1 MKARS
6 LLFDLW
12 GDYIQHVADEVSSST
27 LATLMAPFGVSES
40 ALRQAVSRTIRQGW
54 LQSRRVGGRSHY
66 SLTANGRKRIVVAS
80 RRVYNPEER
89 SWDGLWRVL
98 SYSVPED
105 LRERRDD
112 LRRELV
118 WTGFAPLAPG
128 LWISPNPL
136 EDAALDLIRRYDLA
150 PYVHLFRATHVGE
163 QSEQELV
170 AACWDLNGIAG
181 HYQRF
186 IAEWLPRLQAQA
198 DRVEL
203 DDVGCYVERLSLVHE
218 YRKFLFVDPGLPA
231 DLLPK
236 EWLGDDARRLFQ
248 MYYEVLAPGAQR
260 YLDRVARLNEE
271 KGVELDVQTGRPL
284 SEAGDLDR

>member
-12 GDYIQHVADEVSSST
+12 GDYIQHVAREVSSHT

-40 ALRQAVSRTIRQGW
+40 AMRQALSRTVRQGW
-54 LQSRRVGGRSHY
+54 IQSRRVGGRSHY
-66 SLTANGRKRIVVAS
+66 SLTANGQKRIQVAS
-80 RRVYNPEER
+80 RRVYHPEVR
-89 SWDGLWRVL
+89 GWDGFWRVL

-118 WTGFAPLAPG
+118 WTGFGALAPG

-136 EDAALDLIRRYDLA
+136 EEAALDLIRRYDLA
-150 PYVHLFRATHVGE
+150 PYTHLFRATHVGS
-163 QSEQELV
+163 QSVQELV
-170 AACWDLNGIAG
+170 AACWDLEGIAT
-181 HYQRF
+181 HYRAF
-186 IAEWLPRLQAQA
+186 IEEWLPRLQAQA

-203 DDVGCYVERLSLVHE
+203 DDVGCYVERISLVHE
-218 YRKFLFVDPGLPA
+218 YRKFLFVDPVLPA
-231 DLLPK
+231 ELLPS

-248 MYYEVLAPGAQR
+248 MYYEILAPGAQR
-260 YLDRVARLNEE
+260 YLDQVEGLHPE
-271 KGVELDVQTGRPL
+271 KGVAADVQTGRPV
-284 SEAGDLDR
+284 SEAGGRAE

>member
-40 ALRQAVSRTIRQGW
+40 AMRQAVSRTIRQGW
-54 LQSRRVGGRSHY
+54 LQSRRVGGRSSY
-66 SLTANGRKRIVVAS
+66 SLTPNGQKRITVAS

-89 SWDGLWRVL
+89 SWDGFWRVL

-112 LRRELV
+112 LRRELA
-118 WTGFAPLAPG
+118 WTGFGPLAPG

-136 EDAALDLIRRYDLA
+136 EDAALDLIRRYDLDL
-150 PYVHLFRATHVGE
+150 YVHLFRATHVGPH
-163 QSEQELV
+163 SAKELV
-170 AACWDLNGIAG
+170 ASCWDVAGIGG
-181 HYQRF
+181 HYRRF
-186 IAEWLPRLQAQA
+186 IEEWLPRLQEQA

-231 DLLPK
+231 ELLPP
-236 EWLGDDARRLFQ
+236 EWLGDDARRLFR
-248 MYYEVLAPGAQR
+248 MYYDLLAPGAGR
-260 YLDRVARLNEE
+260 YLDQVAGLHDR
-271 KGVELDVQTGRPL
+271 KGVEIDVQAGRPL
-284 SEAGDLDR
+284 

>member
-27 LATLMAPFGVSES
+27 LATLMAPFGVTEQ
-40 ALRQAVSRTIRQGW
+40 AMRQAVSRTVRQGW
-54 LQSRRVGGRSHY
+54 LQSRRVGGRSNY
-66 SLTANGRKRIVVAS
+66 SLTPNGRKRITVAS
-80 RRVYNPEER
+80 QRVYNPEER
-89 SWDGLWRVL
+89 NWDGYWRVL

-118 WTGFAPLAPG
+118 WTGFGSLAPG

-136 EDAALDLIRRYDLA
+136 EDAAQDLIRRYDLA
-150 PYVHLFRATHVGE
+150 PYVHLFRATHLGP
-163 QSEQELV
+163 QTAQELV
-170 AACWDLNGIAG
+170 ASCWDLDGIAA
-181 HYQRF
+181 HYQSF
-186 IAEWLPRLQAQA
+186 IEEWLPRLQVQA

-218 YRKFLFVDPGLPA
+218 YRKFLFVDPGLPS
-231 DLLPK
+231 DLLPS
-236 EWLGDDARRLFQ
+236 EWLGDDARRLFR
-248 MYYEVLAPGAQR
+248 MYYELLAPGAQH
-260 YLDRVARLNEE
+260 YLNQVAGLHERE
-271 KGVELDVQTGRPL
+271 GVEIDV
-284 SEAGDLDR
+284 

>member
-27 LATLMAPFGVSES
+27 LATLMAPFGVTES

-54 LQSRRVGGRSHY
+54 LQSRRARGRSSY
-66 SLTANGRKRIVVAS
+66 FLTEDGRTRIREAS
-80 RRVYNPEER
+80 KRVYDPEER
-89 SWDGLWRVL
+89 PWDGVWRVL

-105 LRERRDD
+105 LRDKRDD

-118 WTGFAPLAPG
+118 WTGFGALAPG

-136 EDAALDLIRRYDLA
+136 EEAALSLIRRYDLGS
-150 PYVHLFRATHVGE
+150 YVHLFRSTYLGPHSA
-163 QSEQELV
+163 QELV
-170 AACWDLNGIAG
+170 ASCWDLERIAAS
-181 HYQRF
+181 YQQF
-186 IAEWLPRLQAQA
+186 IEEWLPHLQEQA
-198 DRVEL
+198 EQVTL
-203 DDVGCYVERLSLVHE
+203 DDVGCYVERINLVHA

-231 DLLPK
+231 ELLPD

-248 MYYEVLAPGAQR
+248 MYYEVLAPGATR
-260 YLDRVARLNEE
+260 YLEQVFALHEW
-271 KGVELDVQTGRPL
+271 KGVETDVQTGRPV
-284 SEAGDLDR
+284 S

>member
-27 LATLMAPFGVSES
+27 LATLMAPFGVTES
-40 ALRQAVSRTIRQGW
+40 AMRQAVSRTVRQGW
-54 LQSRRVGGRSHY
+54 LQSRRVGGRSNY
-66 SLTANGRKRIVVAS
+66 SLTANGRKRITVAS
-80 RRVYNPEER
+80 QRVYNPEER
-89 SWDGLWRVL
+89 NWDGSWRVL

-118 WTGFAPLAPG
+118 WTGFGPLAPG

-136 EDAALDLIRRYDLA
+136 EDAALDLIHRYDLV
-150 PYVHLFRATHVGE
+150 PYVHLFRATHVGP
-163 QSEQELV
+163 QTAQELV
-170 AACWDLNGIAG
+170 ATCWDLPGIAG

-186 IAEWLPRLQAQA
+186 IEEWLPRLQAQA
-198 DRVEL
+198 DQMEL

-231 DLLPK
+231 DLLPP
-236 EWLGDDARRLFQ
+236 EWLGDDAGRLFR
-248 MYYEVLAPGAQR
+248 MYYDLLAPGAQR
-260 YLDRVARLNEE
+260 YLDRVAGLKER
-271 KGVELDVQTGRPL
+271 KGVEIDV
-284 SEAGDLDR
+284 

>member
-27 LATLMAPFGVSES
+27 LATLMAPFGVTES
-40 ALRQAVSRTIRQGW
+40 ALRQAVSRTVRQGW
-54 LQSRRVGGRSHY
+54 LQSRRVGGRSNY
-66 SLTANGRKRIVVAS
+66 SLTPNGRKRITVAS
-80 RRVYNPEER
+80 QRVYNPDER
-89 SWDGLWRVL
+89 SWDGYWLVL

-118 WTGFAPLAPG
+118 WTGFGSLAPG

-150 PYVHLFRATHVGE
+150 PYVHLFRATHVGPH
-163 QSEQELV
+163 SAQELV
-170 AACWDLNGIAG
+170 ASCWDLDGIAR
-181 HYQRF
+181 HYQSF
-186 IAEWLPRLQAQA
+186 IEEWLPRLQAQA
-198 DRVEL
+198 DQVEL

-231 DLLPK
+231 GLLPP
-236 EWLGDDARRLFQ
+236 EWLGDDARRLFR
-248 MYYEVLAPGAQR
+248 MYYDLLAPGAQR
-260 YLDRVARLNEE
+260 YLDHVAGLQSRE
-271 KGVELDVQTGRPL
+271 GVEIDV
-284 SEAGDLDR
+284 